1 MMTIMNIKEE
11 VYLEIRKVV
20 GDDVDFNDDS
30 LIKEE
35 LGINSYKAI
44 NILLNLDKKKIAFKN
59 ENIPTIK
66 TVKDLL
72 ESLAYYGD

>member
-1 MMTIMNIKEE
+1 MNIKEE

-66 TVKDLL
+66 TVRDLL
-72 ESLAYYGD
+72 DSLVYYGD